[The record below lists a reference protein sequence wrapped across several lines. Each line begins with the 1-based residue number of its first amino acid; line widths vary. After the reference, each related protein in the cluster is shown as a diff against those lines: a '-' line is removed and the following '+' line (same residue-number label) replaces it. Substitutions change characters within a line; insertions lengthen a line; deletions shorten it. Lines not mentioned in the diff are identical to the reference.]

1 MDNTIQNNGT
11 VSQETVQANP
21 GQEFPNRYQETRDPR
36 LRTAGEIEADDRDMR
51 LNAVE
56 AWIAEYEPVLTELK
70 SVSDI
75 ATEHKTSLGFALS
88 KIAKLILGWKI

>member
-1 MDNTIQNNGT
+1 MDNTIQNSGSI
-11 VSQETVQANP
+11 SQETVQ
-21 GQEFPNRYQETRDPR
+21 EKPR

-56 AWIAEYEPVLTELK
+56 AWIAKYEPVLAELK